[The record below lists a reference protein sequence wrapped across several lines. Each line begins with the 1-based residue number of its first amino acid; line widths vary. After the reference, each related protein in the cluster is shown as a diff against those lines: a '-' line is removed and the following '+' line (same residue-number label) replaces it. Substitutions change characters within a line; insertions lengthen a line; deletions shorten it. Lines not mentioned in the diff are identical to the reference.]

1 MKKQT
6 CEKMR
11 LKVDNEIN
19 KSSVKNSFEMFCLID
34 LIINAR
40 DRLWFFVRVD
50 NQERI
55 DHWLLEIK
63 HDSSQT
69 VIDRQ
74 IDVVLDDELKKIMS
88 SQDDYMNKTVFW
100 LTKDSELIDK
110 WDSVFIQTW

>member
-11 LKVDNEIN
+11 LKIDSEIN
-19 KSSVKNSFEMFCLID
+19 ENSVKNSFEMFCSVD

-40 DRLWFFVRVD
+40 DKLWFFARVD
-50 NQERI
+50 NQKRV
-55 DHWLLEIK
+55 DHQLLEIE
-63 HDSSQT
+63 HDSSWA

-88 SQDDYMNKTVFW
+88 SQDDYMNKMMFW
-100 LTKDSELIDK
+100 LTKNSKLIDK
-110 WDSVFIQTW
+110 